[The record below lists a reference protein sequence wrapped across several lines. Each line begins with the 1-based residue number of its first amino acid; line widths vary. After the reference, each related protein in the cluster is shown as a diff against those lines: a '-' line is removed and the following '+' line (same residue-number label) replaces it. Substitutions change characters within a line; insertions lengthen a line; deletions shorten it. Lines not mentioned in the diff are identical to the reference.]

1 MSRIKS
7 LLFVL
12 ALATQVP
19 LASAT
24 VTYQVGGCLPKLTSF
39 TTIMGA
45 VGATPRP
52 NVVKICPG
60 NYPEQVVIGFP
71 VTLEGVSSGN
81 SDQVVITVPAN
92 GLGLFNDG
100 LGDFLDVQVG
110 VFQTQGEVNITNL
123 TVDGTGNT
131 VASPNFMVGVLY
143 FNATGTVNHLN
154 IVNQN
159 GNGLGAAVWL
169 MGGNFNPS
177 VTVEDSNL
185 QNFDNSGLIVKTD
198 PELTMTIKGND
209 LSSTY
214 GNTYGINLAFGIQL
228 TTSITDNLITAGYE
242 GILIDAGSGS
252 VSGNKI
258 VNTPV
263 GIDLETDTVS
273 VKSNT
278 IYNTLGGYGIG
289 IIADSSIAPVTD
301 NTVAQSPIGIYLDC
315 VAGTNVHSNTILD
328 AVYALYGVPSGAL
341 GANTYYN
348 VTGGINGGGC

>member
-1 MSRIKS
+1 MEDKNMSRIKS

-159 GNGLGAAVWL
+159 GNGLG
-169 MGGNFNPS
+169 GGVVDGRQFQS
-177 VTVEDSNL
+177 FRHRGRQQSAKFRQFRAYC
-185 QNFDNSGLIVKTD
+185 QNRSRAYHD
-198 PELTMTIKGND
+198 
-209 LSSTY
+209 
-214 GNTYGINLAFGIQL
+214 
-228 TTSITDNLITAGYE
+228 
-242 GILIDAGSGS
+242 
-252 VSGNKI
+252 
-258 VNTPV
+258 
-263 GIDLETDTVS
+263 
-273 VKSNT
+273 
-278 IYNTLGGYGIG
+278 
-289 IIADSSIAPVTD
+289 
-301 NTVAQSPIGIYLDC
+301 
-315 VAGTNVHSNTILD
+315 H
-328 AVYALYGVPSGAL
+328 
-341 GANTYYN
+341 
-348 VTGGINGGGC
+348 